1 MKNLAA
7 TIIIII
13 AVLFG
18 AVLGYIYAKKTTT
31 VSDQPRTGT
40 NELLLT
46 TEQLNDVNVYT
57 SDRYLFRLRLP
68 STLAYSGKASAQG
81 TVFGARFMA
90 ENTDTSERR
99 NRNTPNGFNTSS
111 YNIFGFLVYR
121 NPNHVTVNDEGEF
134 RRWLKNV
141 GKNDTRKLE
150 RTTLNN
156 IPIIRTEEADGIRS
170 VGVYYYFFSPEFIY
184 AFGTGDFP
192 DEAMQEYLKGFSPL
206 ARL

>member
-7 TIIIII
+7 TIIIVI

-68 STLAYSGKASAQG
+68 STLAYSGKASAPG
-81 TVFGARFMA
+81 ATFVARFMA
-90 ENTDTSERR
+90 ENADTSETR
-99 NRNTPNGFNTSS
+99 NRNTPTGFNTSA
-111 YNIFGFLVYR
+111 YNIFGFFVYR
-121 NPNHVTVNDEGEF
+121 NPSHLTVDNEVEF
-134 RRWLKNV
+134 RRWMKGV
-141 GKNDTRKLE
+141 GKNDVRKYE
-150 RTTLNN
+150 RTGVNDS
-156 IPIIRTEEADGIRS
+156 PIIRTEEASGPE
-170 VGVYYYFFSPEFIY
+170 VTVNYYFFSSEFIY
-184 AFGTGDFP
+184 AFETGDFP